1 MPATDEAPITH
12 ANGGTSSAIST
23 AVVHVLRE
31 YTGRGPTKAK
41 TYINQDMI
49 TVVLAD
55 VLTKGEHSLVKDGL
69 SGEVLHTRHLYQQ
82 TMREALVETVE
93 RHSNRQVVAFMSANH
108 IDPDMAVETFMLAPV
123 AERTEE
129 A

>member
-1 MPATDEAPITH
+1 MPATDEATTTH

-41 TYINQDMI
+41 TFINQDMV
-49 TVVLAD
+49 TVVLQD
-55 VLTKGEHSLVKDGL
+55 VLTKGEHSLVNDGL
-69 SGEVLHTRHLYQQ
+69 AGDVLHTRQLYQQ
-82 TMREALVETVE
+82 TMREALVHTVE
-93 RHSNRQVVAFMSANH
+93 EHTERHVVAFLSANH
-108 IDPDMAVETFMLAPV
+108 IDPDMAVETFILAPLADGV
-123 AERTEE
+123 QE